1 MTPQEL
7 SRLDYEGAS
16 EMLIAYATDAKK
28 YEREI
33 ASLKAQT
40 NDWKA
45 KATLAQTK
53 NMPDLAQAA
62 LRRATEFDT
71 KSRELELELSGIR
84 RDIEDLRSALPL
96 LKAKQ
101 RRVDP
106 DQLLAELSMIVG
118 SESTQFDTE
127 LAQGESAHPQ
137 DCSVGNLEGSPVAGS
152 PSGTQYRGEMSGD
165 TSSQSGRAEPAQSE
179 APSSPDSD
187 TREKA
192 GGKASPGPS
201 SPSSASPAH
210 ASSADDALAELKR
223 KMGLL

>member
-33 ASLKAQT
+33 DSLKTQI

-45 KATLAQTK
+45 KANLAQSK

-62 LRRATEFDT
+62 LQRAAELDA
-71 KSRELELELSGIR
+71 KSNQLGLELAGIR
-84 RDIEDLRSALPL
+84 RDVEDLRSALPI

-118 SESTQFDTE
+118 SDEAQFDAK
-127 LAQGESAHPQ
+127 LAQGGTANPENA
-137 DCSVGNLEGSPVAGS
+137 A
-152 PSGTQYRGEMSGD
+152 PSTADE
-165 TSSQSGRAEPAQSE
+165 APAQT
-179 APSSPDSD
+179 PQTTQTPQPPQSPPPDNSK
-187 TREKA
+187 T
-192 GGKASPGPS
+192 GTG
-201 SPSSASPAH
+201 
-210 ASSADDALAELKR
+210 ADEALAELKR